1 MSMKVIAYANGNPLA
16 LEIYGQELKGKMS
29 EMDAAFVKLKKDP
42 PHTIRDGLRSVYNS
56 LDIESMSLDTSDL
69 KIDVKHDV
77 FKNMFNLR
85 YLRIYNSST
94 KDVTGLN
101 FPNGL
106 GSLPCQLRLLHWE
119 NYPLQALP
127 QNIDFGHLVEL
138 SMPYS
143 QLQELAAIT
152 TKNLKMLKRIRLR
165 HSQQLVR
172 FDQLLYAGN
181 IELIDLQYCT
191 RLERFPDTSELQH
204 LRVVNLSGCT
214 EIKSFQG
221 APPNIEELHLQGT
234 SISEIPISMVT
245 HSSQV
250 KLDRKKLLSIL
261 DEFEDDEHIDL
272 ESVTN
277 MAKVSSCT
285 RGFGKLVHLNM
296 KDCSKLECLPDMVS
310 LESLQVL
317 LLSGCS
323 RLGKIKTFPRNMR
336 KLYIGGTAVREVPQ
350 LPQTL
355 EFLNAHG
362 CKCLESIDFDF
373 EQLPRHY
380 IFSDCYSLSSQLI
393 AKFLEK
399 GLTRV
404 ANLARAKQQ
413 ELNEAPEV
421 SMCIPIKARHRALF
435 SLQFSSNAKIDLP
448 PLIQKSLSG
457 FAMSVVVSFKEDYH
471 NALGFGIRCV
481 CTWKSG
487 DDEPDRILERFYQCW
502 APLEVPKVERD
513 HIFVF
518 YDTGMHPSASEDSRP
533 EVTFEFHTVS
543 WGNKLLGDT
552 CRVTECGVQ
561 VIKPPTDGIT
571 TESEAIRIIEDD
583 LPSRPSSREPEAK
596 TRSLSSRDMLRKLVG
611 CFSRVKK
618 SRKDRTK
625 TLTDRERSEREAFK
639 LALNTAENAA
649 ANAVVII

>member
-1 MSMKVIAYANGNPLA
+1 MPTLIHFPFFSLFF
-16 LEIYGQELKGKMS
+16 GQ
-29 EMDAAFVKLKKDP
+29 
-42 PHTIRDGLRSVYNS
+42 
-56 LDIESMSLDTSDL
+56 
-69 KIDVKHDV
+69 
-77 FKNMFNLR
+77 
-85 YLRIYNSST
+85 
-94 KDVTGLN
+94 
-101 FPNGL
+101 
-106 GSLPCQLRLLHWE
+106 
-119 NYPLQALP
+119 
-127 QNIDFGHLVEL
+127 
-138 SMPYS
+138 
-143 QLQELAAIT
+143 
-152 TKNLKMLKRIRLR
+152 NLKMLKRIRLR

-323 RLGKIKTFPRNMR
+323 RLGKIKSFPRNMR

-362 CKCLESIDFDF
+362 CKYLESIDFDF

-413 ELNEAPEV
+413 VFFL
-421 SMCIPIKARHRALF
+421 
-435 SLQFSSNAKIDLP
+435 
-448 PLIQKSLSG
+448 SLSL
-457 FAMSVVVSFKEDYH
+457 F
-471 NALGFGIRCV
+471 
-481 CTWKSG
+481 
-487 DDEPDRILERFYQCW
+487 
-502 APLEVPKVERD
+502 
-513 HIFVF
+513 
-518 YDTGMHPSASEDSRP
+518 
-533 EVTFEFHTVS
+533 FHT
-543 WGNKLLGDT
+543 
-552 CRVTECGVQ
+552 
-561 VIKPPTDGIT
+561 
-571 TESEAIRIIEDD
+571 
-583 LPSRPSSREPEAK
+583 
-596 TRSLSSRDMLRKLVG
+596 
-611 CFSRVKK
+611 
-618 SRKDRTK
+618 
-625 TLTDRERSEREAFK
+625 
-639 LALNTAENAA
+639 
-649 ANAVVII
+649 